1 MILRVTQ
8 FGEPVLKEPGARI
21 EVFDEKLR
29 TLAADMLETMYEE
42 EGIGLAAQQIGQ
54 ALSLFVV
61 DLQVSKNTPQF
72 HFALDGKTPP
82 LEAIMPL
89 VAVNP
94 KVELNDSE
102 TELYE
107 EGCLSF
113 PGARGAVERPTALT
127 MDYQDLD
134 GAAHTL
140 VCNGLFARVI
150 QHEYDHTEGV
160 LFIERMTPQ
169 VLRPLHSKLKR
180 LKRDSRDFLKAQSRG
195 QSF

>member
-21 EVFDEKLR
+21 EAFDDTLR
-29 TLAADMLETMYEE
+29 TLAADMLETMYAE
-42 EGIGLAAQQIGQ
+42 EGIGLAAQQVGQ

-61 DLQVSKNTPQF
+61 DLQVSKSTAQF
-72 HFALDGKTPP
+72 QFQFDGKTPP

-89 VAVNP
+89 VVVNP
-94 KVELNDSE
+94 EVELNDIE

-113 PGARGAVERPTALT
+113 PGARGAVERPTTLT
-127 MDYQDLD
+127 MRYQDLD
-134 GAAHTL
+134 GAPHTL
-140 VCNGLFARVI
+140 ICNGLFARVI
-150 QHEYDHTEGV
+150 QHEYDHTQGI

-180 LKRDSRDFLKAQSRG
+180 LKRDTRDFLKSQRPGRS
-195 QSF
+195 